1 MEKNKIIKVS
11 TIIGLSIIM
20 MGCNKNKD
28 DQTVQQQLAS
38 KTPLEILEDYPV
50 DSLYGKTYQD
60 GLIFYVNENDGSGM
74 VVDTE
79 DLSQT
84 AYWGCTGTTIDG
96 ADSSGVGYGK
106 ANTDDILSGCA
117 DANSAAGLCYYS
129 SASGSTDWFLPSTE
143 ELELIYNRIHLAGL
157 GDFPTN
163 DYYWTSTEDTGFNT
177 AMHVSFA
184 DGSANFSTKSNAHRV
199 RAVRSF

>member
-1 MEKNKIIKVS
+1 M
-11 TIIGLSIIM
+11 IIGLPLLS
-20 MGCNKNKD
+20 MGCNKNND
-28 DQTVQQQLAS
+28 NASVQEQLSS
-38 KTPLEILEDYPV
+38 KTPLEILQDYPV
-50 DSLYGKTYQD
+50 DSLYGKTYAH
-60 GLIFYVNENDGSGM
+60 GLIFYVNENDGTGM
-74 VVDTE
+74 VVSTE

-84 AYWGCTGTTIDG
+84 AYWGCTGSTLSG
-96 ADSSGVGYGK
+96 ADSSGIGYGK
-106 ANTDDILSGCA
+106 TNTDEILAGCS

-129 SASGSTDWFLPSTE
+129 SAFGSTDWYLPSTG
-143 ELELIYNRIHLAGL
+143 ELEMIYSKIHLAGL
-157 GDFPTN
+157 GNFPSN